1 MAVGAECAAAHAAIT
16 AMTASL
22 NAPSS
27 PGAALAERLR
37 RLVVKNGVGLGL
49 LAADDLALAL
59 AWVWM
64 GLPAEAVMNEKEVNA
79 VLQAQLAGP
88 AACLATDHVELRR
101 WLVDA
106 GWLQRD
112 GYGREY
118 RRVHGGPAAHAALA
132 GALQALL
139 GGSDS
144 RAWAAAQRGAHAAER
159 EMRRHRWQ
167 QQGQPGGA
175 A

>member
-1 MAVGAECAAAHAAIT
+1 
-16 AMTASL
+16 MTASTT
-22 NAPSS
+22 APPSS
-27 PGAALAERLR
+27 SAALPERLR

-49 LAADDLALAL
+49 LPADDLALAL
-59 AWVWM
+59 AWVWT
-64 GLPAEAVMNEKEVNA
+64 GLPADRVMNEREVNL
-79 VLQAQLAGP
+79 VLKAQLQGP

-118 RRVHGGPAAHAALA
+118 RRVPGGPGRH
-132 GALQALL
+132 GALVEALDALL
-139 GGSDS
+139 SGTDNS
-144 RAWAAAQRGAHAAER
+144 AWATAQREAHAAER
-159 EMRRHRWQ
+159 ETRRQRWQ